1 MARLNPLP
9 PGAVPE
15 VAEIFEKIKA
25 TGHFIPNS
33 QLILQRKPAIL
44 KALRGLSAAVMDPQG
59 EVSLGMKRLLAYVAS
74 RVHGCHY

>member
-1 MARLNPLP
+1 MARLDPLP

-15 VAEIFEKIKA
+15 VADIFEKIKA
-25 TGHFIPNS
+25 TGHYIPNS

-44 KALRGLSAAVMDPQG
+44 KALRGLQAAVMDPQG

-74 RVHGCHY
+74 RVHGCQY

>member
-1 MARLNPLP
+1 MPRLAPLP
-9 PGAVPE
+9 PGSVPE
-15 VAEIFEKIKA
+15 VAEIFDKIQA
-25 TGHFIPNS
+25 SGHYIPNS

-59 EVSLGMKRLLAYVAS
+59 EVPLGTKRLLAYVAS

>member
-1 MARLNPLP
+1 MARLDPLP

-15 VAEIFEKIKA
+15 VAEIFEKIRA
-25 TGHFIPNS
+25 SGHFIPNS

-44 KALRGLSAAVMDPQG
+44 KALRALSAAVMDPEG
-59 EVSLGMKRLLAYVAS
+59 EVSLGMKRLLAYVVS

>member
-1 MARLNPLP
+1 MARLDPLP
-9 PGAVPE
+9 IGAVPE

-25 TGHFIPNS
+25 TGHYIPNS

-44 KALRGLSAAVMDPQG
+44 KGIRALSAAVMDPNG
-59 EVSLGMKRLLAYVAS
+59 EVSLGLKRLLAYVVA

>member
-1 MARLNPLP
+1 MPRLDPLP
-9 PGAVPE
+9 IGAVPE

-25 TGHFIPNS
+25 TGHYVPNS

-44 KALRGLSAAVMDPQG
+44 KALRGLSAAVMDPNG
-59 EVSLGMKRLLAYVAS
+59 DVPLGTKRLVGYMVS

>member
-1 MARLNPLP
+1 MARLDPLP

-15 VAEIFEKIKA
+15 AAEIFEKIKA
-25 TGHFIPNS
+25 TGHYVPNS

-59 EVSLGMKRLLAYVAS
+59 EVSLGMKRLLAYVVS